1 MLAHQITWYER
12 GFILWILS
20 FCAVNLLTAQESR
33 TFEVSQEQLK
43 KDNSQDGIWRKENIW
58 N

>member
-43 KDNSQDGIWRKENIW
+43 KENSQDGIL
-58 N
+58 

>member
-1 MLAHQITWYER
+1 MCER
-12 GFILWILS
+12 NFILWILS
-20 FCAVNLLTAQESR
+20 FCVVNLLTAQESR

-43 KDNSQDGIWRKENIW
+43 KENSQDGIWRKENIW